1 MNNPARIPIWPAR
14 LLILGCGNMGGA
26 MLAGWLRGGID
37 PSRFTIVDPQLPEAP
52 AGVTLLRALPADE
65 HSTGESFDAILLGVK
80 PQLLD
85 AVAPSL
91 APLVRPETVL
101 LSILAGVEL
110 SSLAARFPQAGG
122 IVRIMPNLAAAI
134 GKSPMGLA
142 GQNQA
147 GAALDPATQAK
158 ISALLLP
165 LGTAEWLAQESLID
179 AVTALGGSGPAFVY
193 RFLDALAQGGAEIG
207 LPADQALRLALS
219 MVEGA
224 AALAA
229 ASEHPPAELARR
241 VASPGGTT
249 EAGLKV
255 LDEDQ
260 AITTLLA
267 ATLTAARDRSIEMAA
282 AARAG

>member
-1 MNNPARIPIWPAR
+1 MSTSIWPAR

-26 MLAGWLRGGID
+26 MLAGWLRGGLA
-37 PSRFTIVDPQLPEAP
+37 PARFTVVDPVLAEAP
-52 AGVTLLRALPADE
+52 AGVMLLRDVAECDGAP
-65 HSTGESFDAILLGVK
+65 FDAILLGVK

-91 APLVRPETVL
+91 APLVGPHTVL

-110 SSLAARFPQAGG
+110 ASLAARFPMAGG

-147 GAALDPATQAK
+147 GAGLDAATQAK
-158 ISALLLP
+158 ISALLAP

-193 RFLDALAQGGAEIG
+193 RFLDALAQGGAQIG

-255 LDEDQ
+255 LDEGA
-260 AITTLLA
+260 AITRLVS
-267 ATLTAARDRSIEMAA
+267 ATLKAARDRSEEMAE

>member
-1 MNNPARIPIWPAR
+1 M
-14 LLILGCGNMGGA
+14 
-26 MLAGWLRGGID
+26 
-37 PSRFTIVDPQLPEAP
+37 
-52 AGVTLLRALPADE
+52 LLRDVAECDGAP
-65 HSTGESFDAILLGVK
+65 FDAILLGVK

-91 APLVRPETVL
+91 APLVGPQTVL

-110 SSLAARFPQAGG
+110 ASLAARFPMAGG

-147 GAALDPATQAK
+147 GAGLDAATQAK
-158 ISALLLP
+158 ISALLAP

-193 RFLDALAQGGAEIG
+193 RFLDALAQGGAQIG

-255 LDEDQ
+255 LDEGA
-260 AITTLLA
+260 AITRLVS
-267 ATLTAARDRSIEMAA
+267 ATLKAARDRSEEMAE

>member
-1 MNNPARIPIWPAR
+1 MSTSIWPAR

-26 MLAGWLRGGID
+26 MLAGWLRGGLA
-37 PSRFTIVDPQLPEAP
+37 SARFTVVDPVLAEAP
-52 AGVTLLRALPADE
+52 AGVMLLRDVAECDGAP
-65 HSTGESFDAILLGVK
+65 FDAILLGVK

-91 APLVRPETVL
+91 APLVGPHTVL

-110 SSLAARFPQAGG
+110 ASLAARFPMAGG

-147 GAALDPATQAK
+147 GAGLDAATQAK
-158 ISALLLP
+158 ISALLAP

-193 RFLDALAQGGAEIG
+193 RFLDALAQGGAQIG
-207 LPADQALRLALS
+207 LPADQALRLTLS

-255 LDEDQ
+255 LDEGA
-260 AITTLLA
+260 AITRLVS
-267 ATLTAARDRSIEMAA
+267 ATLKAARDRSEEMAE

>member
-1 MNNPARIPIWPAR
+1 MSTSIWPAR

-26 MLAGWLRGGID
+26 MLAGWLRGGLA
-37 PSRFTIVDPQLPEAP
+37 PARFTVVDPVLAEAP
-52 AGVTLLRALPADE
+52 AGVMLLRDVAECDGAP
-65 HSTGESFDAILLGVK
+65 FDAILLGVK

-91 APLVRPETVL
+91 APLVGPQTVL

-110 SSLAARFPQAGG
+110 ASLAARFPMAGG

-147 GAALDPATQAK
+147 GAGLDAATQAK
-158 ISALLLP
+158 ISALLAP

-193 RFLDALAQGGAEIG
+193 RFLDALAQGGAQIG

-255 LDEDQ
+255 LDEGA
-260 AITTLLA
+260 AITRLVS
-267 ATLTAARDRSIEMAA
+267 ATLKAARDRSEEMAE

>member
-1 MNNPARIPIWPAR
+1 MPIPIWPTR

-37 PSRFTIVDPQLPEAP
+37 PSRFTVVDPQLPQAP
-52 AGVTLLRALPADE
+52 AGVTLLRALP
-65 HSTGESFDAILLGVK
+65 TGQSFDAILLGVK

-91 APLVRPETVL
+91 APLVDPHTVL

-122 IVRIMPNLAAAI
+122 VVRIMPNLAAAI

-142 GQNQA
+142 GQ
-147 GAALDPATQAK
+147 GLDKAAQAK
-158 ISALLLP
+158 ITALLAP
-165 LGTAEWLAQESLID
+165 LGTPEWLARESLID

-255 LDEDQ
+255 LDEETDGIG
-260 AITTLLA
+260 AITRLMATTLK
-267 ATLTAARDRSIEMAA
+267 AARDRSEEMAA